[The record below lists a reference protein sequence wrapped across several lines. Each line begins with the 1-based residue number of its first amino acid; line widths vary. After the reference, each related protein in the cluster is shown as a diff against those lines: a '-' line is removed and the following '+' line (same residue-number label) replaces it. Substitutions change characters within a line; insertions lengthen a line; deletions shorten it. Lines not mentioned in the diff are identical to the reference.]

1 VWRAA
6 LPPTNLT
13 AMRIRLL
20 FVLLVSTAS
29 IARAQGQPY
38 DRIGSFR
45 TPSGNI
51 HCDASYDETGRSA
64 ELRCDVMNS
73 TAVAVKKPKDC
84 ELDYGT
90 AFGLSE
96 RGPAE
101 YLCAGDTI
109 INPGNAPLRY
119 GEVWTRSGLRCDV
132 TRVRLR
138 CVNRGGRGFEL
149 STRRQRLI

>member
-1 VWRAA
+1 MRLCLVLALLTISSAA
-6 LPPTNLT
+6 
-13 AMRIRLL
+13 AH
-20 FVLLVSTAS
+20 
-29 IARAQGQPY
+29 AQAQPF

-51 HCDASYDETGRSA
+51 HCDASLDETGRSA

-73 TAVAVKKPKDC
+73 TAVAPKTPKDC
-84 ELDYGT
+84 ALDYGT

-96 RGPAE
+96 RGPAT

-119 GEVWTRSGLRCDV
+119 GEVWTRAGLRCDV
-132 TRVRLR
+132 SRERLR
-138 CVNRGGRGFEL
+138 CVNRSGRGFEL

>member
-1 VWRAA
+1 MRLILTLILFAVTAPAA
-6 LPPTNLT
+6 H
-13 AMRIRLL
+13 
-20 FVLLVSTAS
+20 SQ
-29 IARAQGQPY
+29 AQPF

-51 HCDASYDETGRSA
+51 HCDASLGETGRSA